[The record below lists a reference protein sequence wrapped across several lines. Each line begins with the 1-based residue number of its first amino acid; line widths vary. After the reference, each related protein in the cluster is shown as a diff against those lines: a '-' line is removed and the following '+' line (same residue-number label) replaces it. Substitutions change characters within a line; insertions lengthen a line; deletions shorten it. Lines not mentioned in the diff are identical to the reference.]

1 MLLLNGVQ
9 FIPTSTNSE
18 TRIQRNHYTES
29 VKLIKD
35 TYGQGGRNKMIVI
48 VRRKDQKRDK
58 SGRLEE
64 TPPMVF
70 PAKAYPAIQF
80 AHQDDK
86 EKENKGGSIESWAYS
101 ERRAIKKKDQDQ
113 LEPEPKSIK
122 FMSHFQGYDM
132 DTQMELIYF
141 LLFKSPKVWFP
152 PAHSQG
158 KVKKGDLM
166 VDDPGLRAREKLAK
180 ERNILKLKNAIL
192 APDSTFPLY
201 SDKKLRQVAAAWGLD
216 GAQDEYQSVDDLRI
230 RLEDSV
236 KRSDEVFKKTGKGKG
251 VTAFLEMIEFDES
264 VRRRSMIQ
272 YALDNEVITYDDNK
286 DDYLYTSNN
295 SILLD
300 VPPKETNEPF
310 DYLATHLSN
319 ELFAKEWELFKRE
332 VISVEYLEMLAY
344 DELKWLAR
352 QDDLPVSQK
361 SKDALREDLGKI
373 YCSTE

>member
-1 MLLLNGVQ
+1 MLLLNGKQ
-9 FIPTSTNSE
+9 FLSTSKDPDTA
-18 TRIQRNHYTES
+18 IQRNHYTES
-29 VKLIKD
+29 VKLIKE
-35 TYGQGGRNKMIVI
+35 TYGQKGRNKMVVL
-48 VRRKDQKRDK
+48 VRRKEQKRDNTGK
-58 SGRLEE
+58 LEE

-80 AHQDDK
+80 AFQDDK

-101 ERRAIKKKDQDQ
+101 ERRAIKKNNQDQ
-113 LEPEPKSIK
+113 LEPDPKSIK

-152 PAHSQG
+152 PAHPQG

-166 VDDPGLRAREKLAK
+166 VDDPGLRAKEKIAK

-201 SDKKLRQVAAAWGLD
+201 SDKKLRQIAAAWGLD
-216 GAQDEYQSVDDLRI
+216 GAQDEFQSVDDLRI

-272 YALDNEVITYDDNK
+272 WAMDNEVIKWSDNK
-286 DDYLYTSNN
+286 YLYISTGDM
-295 SILLD
+295 LLE
-300 VPPKETNEPF
+300 VPPKEINEPF

-319 ELFAKEWELFKRE
+319 SLFEKEWGLFKRE

-352 QDDLPVSQK
+352 QDDLPVVQK